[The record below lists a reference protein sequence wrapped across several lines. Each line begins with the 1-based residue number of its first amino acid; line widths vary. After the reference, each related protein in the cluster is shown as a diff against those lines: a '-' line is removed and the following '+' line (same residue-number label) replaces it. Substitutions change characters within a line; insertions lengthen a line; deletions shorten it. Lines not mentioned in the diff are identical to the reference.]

1 MKDYNVTA
9 YVLLKV
15 KFKQPTND
23 IYKLAKITKDFCRR
37 TIKDARKKSEDFRS
51 WYEKETEITIEII
64 EAEKNKI
71 E

>member
-23 IYKLAKITKDFCRR
+23 IYELAKITEDFCRR
-37 TIKDARKKSEDFRS
+37 TIKDARKKV
-51 WYEKETEITIEII
+51 
-64 EAEKNKI
+64 KI
-71 E
+71 LEVGMKKKLKLLLRL

>member
-23 IYKLAKITKDFCRR
+23 IYKLVKITEDFCRR
-37 TIKDARKKSEDFRS
+37 TIKDARKKV
-51 WYEKETEITIEII
+51 
-64 EAEKNKI
+64 KI
-71 E
+71 LEVGMKKKLKLLLRL

>member
-23 IYKLAKITKDFCRR
+23 IYKLAKITEAFCRR
-37 TIKDARKKSEDFRS
+37 TIKDARKKV
-51 WYEKETEITIEII
+51 
-64 EAEKNKI
+64 KI
-71 E
+71 LEVGMKKKLKLLLRL